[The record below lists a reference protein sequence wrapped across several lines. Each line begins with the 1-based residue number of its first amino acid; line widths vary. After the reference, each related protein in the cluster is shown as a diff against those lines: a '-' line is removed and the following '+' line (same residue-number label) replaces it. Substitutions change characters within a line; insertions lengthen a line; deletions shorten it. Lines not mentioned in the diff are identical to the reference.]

1 MGSDTPPP
9 PVIAGAA
16 GGAPRAEPQAAGAAP
31 SAKAASP
38 QEASGKPAD
47 TGGYG
52 LSILPV
58 NGKTVICTESPI
70 TVMWVAP
77 ASHSVVDF
85 LALYK
90 EGSSESYF
98 SLKELKGTDG
108 KPSGEITFD
117 KPPDERSGDPRLPAL
132 AGNYIVK
139 YQDGQTKEVKQE
151 KKFAVEKCDS
161 PELKGAEKSENAGTE
176 AAAAAAA
183 KDVGATS
190 KGAVDKSDTVQQGNK
205 PDANK
210 QAVETSQKPAATKDT
225 LLSAVNQV
233 EAGKAAAT
241 DPASQAS
248 ANSPY
253 KEGGR
258 VDASSAVSKV
268 GGTNPEGAGNAES
281 GTKSAV
287 KAEDAQKA
295 SASNAAEKKQEEG
308 VKPDTGSAGSNEAV
322 TKPEGADKAGE
333 KQLEKTAGAAQTDL
347 KALETVTKQ
356 DAPGKQQLGTDDKE
370 APKAEKEGEQKKA
383 GAVKAEDAQKASA
396 SNAAEKKQE
405 EGVKPDAGSAGSN
418 EAVTKPEG
426 ADKAGEKQVEKTL
439 EAAQQKDGQTL
450 EKPPQA
456 EKKEGQSSDAGSKE
470 QKKEVIGTA
479 SEEKKEGKV
488 GAASEEKKEGKES
501 KAVES
506 APTASSPLDQARAA
520 LTKDWGKL
528 EEAGAGKA
536 SEPKPISNPDSPEAK
551 GPPGRGGAVGNGPSG
566 GDDDDDDDERDNW
579 GGGEVGKGGG
589 GGSIGAMTP
598 EQEVWLNGP
607 RSKGAL
613 AGRDKDKEGSAP
625 SAPPSQEK
633 VSKAEVQQPEV
644 RPQAIEG
651 GKSSG
656 AEGGSRQGAEGGS
669 RQETATKTK
678 ASQTALKAADAA
690 GDDARSDKAASS
702 KGKKAEADG
711 KGMGAGK
718 AAGGF
723 AGLLA
728 MAGISPAPSPL
739 LMGAAGGGLCL
750 LVLGAFVVR
759 QKLKGS
765 KSRGG
770 DASGSYFSIEMSEA
784 DLEAGVVTD
793 EFNLLAT
800 ESSDVCTVGAGG
812 RRDSNEGD
820 GWGGDDGWDE
830 DFEDQTSYPT
840 LTALDKNGMKV
851 LFDFEKSDPD
861 SFTTI
866 IMATIRNSAKDDL
879 TNFSCKV
886 AVPKHLQIT
895 IGPPSSTI
903 LRGSGGAITQT
914 MNVTNAHRGVKP
926 LKMRMVLGYDRNGK
940 KERQEADII
949 NFPKEL

>member
-1 MGSDTPPP
+1 M
-9 PVIAGAA
+9 
-16 GGAPRAEPQAAGAAP
+16 
-31 SAKAASP
+31 
-38 QEASGKPAD
+38 
-47 TGGYG
+47 
-52 LSILPV
+52 
-58 NGKTVICTESPI
+58 
-70 TVMWVAP
+70 
-77 ASHSVVDF
+77 
-85 LALYK
+85 
-90 EGSSESYF
+90 
-98 SLKELKGTDG
+98 
-108 KPSGEITFD
+108 
-117 KPPDERSGDPRLPAL
+117 
-132 AGNYIVK
+132 
-139 YQDGQTKEVKQE
+139 
-151 KKFAVEKCDS
+151 
-161 PELKGAEKSENAGTE
+161 
-176 AAAAAAA
+176 
-183 KDVGATS
+183 
-190 KGAVDKSDTVQQGNK
+190 
-205 PDANK
+205 
-210 QAVETSQKPAATKDT
+210 
-225 LLSAVNQV
+225 
-233 EAGKAAAT
+233 
-241 DPASQAS
+241 
-248 ANSPY
+248 
-253 KEGGR
+253 
-258 VDASSAVSKV
+258 
-268 GGTNPEGAGNAES
+268 
-281 GTKSAV
+281 
-287 KAEDAQKA
+287 
-295 SASNAAEKKQEEG
+295 
-308 VKPDTGSAGSNEAV
+308 

-728 MAGISPAPSPL
+728 MAGV
-739 LMGAAGGGLCL
+739 CL
-750 LVLGAFVVR
+750 LRAPAVLLHVHVFCRWSPRPLAAVR
-759 QKLKGS
+759 HMLSGTHVC
-765 KSRGG
+765 
-770 DASGSYFSIEMSEA
+770 DACTFCDIYCDTYFMRH
-784 DLEAGVVTD
+784 
-793 EFNLLAT
+793 LL
-800 ESSDVCTVGAGG
+800 S
-812 RRDSNEGD
+812 
-820 GWGGDDGWDE
+820 
-830 DFEDQTSYPT
+830 
-840 LTALDKNGMKV
+840 V
-851 LFDFEKSDPD
+851 LYSLCDTCSLCPIF
-861 SFTTI
+861 
-866 IMATIRNSAKDDL
+866 L
-879 TNFSCKV
+879 
-886 AVPKHLQIT
+886 
-895 IGPPSSTI
+895 
-903 LRGSGGAITQT
+903 
-914 MNVTNAHRGVKP
+914 
-926 LKMRMVLGYDRNGK
+926 
-940 KERQEADII
+940 
-949 NFPKEL
+949 